1 MKTKNM
7 FKALAMAMLMP
18 AMLLTTACSN
28 DDFAVNNDN
37 TEIVNQ
43 KGFTIPVTINVT
55 RQGDDATMRA
65 TFDNDTKKLSFSTG
79 DKLFVKGYE
88 SVAGSF
94 AGTLTWVSE
103 GTFTGTITTEKEY
116 TGTDEQLFTAAK
128 STGHATATLL
138 PNGYESVNFLYIQD
152 QGTVAK
158 YDDEVFANYE
168 NAFALTKAAGVEQLS
183 WEWGDYS
190 IGTGFALSSGNTILN
205 FTITGLAASTNVNV
219 SLELEK
225 YSVNKSVTT
234 NASGT
239 ASFAIGVYGGAYN
252 LNVLALTVGGNS
264 IALGSKELAAG
275 HIYNISRSVA
285 LAAVT
290 ASDLGK
296 VIGADGKI
304 YANADAATTAGTTGV
319 AMITYVGSATGESA
333 PYNHGLA
340 LAMSDANGGS
350 SCKWKTSNSGPDHT
364 YLATKNTFSSES
376 GLQYNN
382 ATHNSDTY
390 PAFKA
395 AMSNNG
401 TAAPKGSSAWFL
413 PTAYQLNQMIN
424 ACKNVLGTINNSSD
438 LRDGFS
444 TRGGTNLVV
453 GDYWTST
460 EKTDGG
466 SALRY
471 LFGNIMWGDYY
482 KANAELHVRAA
493 IAF

>member
-116 TGTDEQLFTAAK
+116 TGTYEQLFTAAK

-219 SLELEK
+219 SLELDK

-252 LNVLALTVGGNS
+252 LNELALTVGGNS
-264 IALGSKELAAG
+264 IALGSKALAAG

-304 YANADAATTAGTTGV
+304 YANAGHHSRHHRRGHDYLRGQRHGRVSSLQPRPGTRH
-319 AMITYVGSATGESA
+319 ER
-333 PYNHGLA
+333 
-340 LAMSDANGGS
+340 
-350 SCKWKTSNSGPDHT
+350 C
-364 YLATKNTFSSES
+364 
-376 GLQYNN
+376 
-382 ATHNSDTY
+382 
-390 PAFKA
+390 
-395 AMSNNG
+395 
-401 TAAPKGSSAWFL
+401 
-413 PTAYQLNQMIN
+413 
-424 ACKNVLGTINNSSD
+424 
-438 LRDGFS
+438 
-444 TRGGTNLVV
+444 
-453 GDYWTST
+453 
-460 EKTDGG
+460 
-466 SALRY
+466 
-471 LFGNIMWGDYY
+471 
-482 KANAELHVRAA
+482 
-493 IAF
+493 